1 MFHRFNDKNERET
14 GQGSFSAQ
22 QLEAFIQ
29 KTGPEKFIQAEEMK
43 KLRLGKSTNLNKICL
58 TFDDGL
64 TSQFEN
70 AKPILDKFDIK
81 GFWFLYTKTFEKKI
95 ETNELLNYVVARY
108 FENFQQFYQQF
119 EKHISPKR
127 INWKDPDFI
136 EYKSK
141 LESLFDF
148 YSLPDKK
155 FRFLRNFVLSGE
167 EFDNIVYNTVA
178 EAGFNE
184 NELIEEIW
192 MDQSDIATLVKD
204 GHEVGLHSHTHPYQI
219 AELNYKAQLDEYD
232 KNFCILKKITGLS
245 PVSVAHP
252 LGSYNQDTLDIL
264 KKLNI
269 TFGFRSNS
277 RKVAMKSSHRDAL
290 LQLPR
295 IDSNAISL

>member
-43 KLRLGKSTNLNKICL
+43 KLRLGKSTKLNKICL

-81 GFWFLYTKTFEKKI
+81 GFWFIYTKTFEEKI

-127 INWKDPDFI
+127 INWTDPDFI

-155 FRFLRNFVLSGE
+155 FRFLR
-167 EFDNIVYNTVA
+167 
-178 EAGFNE
+178 
-184 NELIEEIW
+184 
-192 MDQSDIATLVKD
+192 
-204 GHEVGLHSHTHPYQI
+204 
-219 AELNYKAQLDEYD
+219 
-232 KNFCILKKITGLS
+232 
-245 PVSVAHP
+245 
-252 LGSYNQDTLDIL
+252 
-264 KKLNI
+264 KL
-269 TFGFRSNS
+269 TC
-277 RKVAMKSSHRDAL
+277 
-290 LQLPR
+290 
-295 IDSNAISL
+295 